1 VCRFTRSLV
10 HIVQPTQR
18 GGSIQHVLHP
28 VVAEGSLH
36 KGHRPGPGLRSA
48 AGEEVRCAF
57 RLCSFVHHMG
67 MMRGAF
73 VDYSANVL
81 LFVILVC
88 CPQVEFEVAFE
99 PEFGL
104 NEKEHSM
111 LKGGASVRVDGKLR
125 EDWR

>member
-1 VCRFTRSLV
+1 MFYILWSLKEAY
-10 HIVQPTQR
+10 IKAIGQ
-18 GGSIQHVLHP
+18 
-28 VVAEGSLH
+28 
-36 KGHRPGPGLRSA
+36 GLGYDLQQVRRSA
-48 AGEEVRCAF
+48 VRF